1 MRRVI
6 AFECAGETL
15 IGSLDPAAG
24 TRGLLIASG
33 GNEVRAGAH
42 RGMALLAA
50 EIAATGHPV
59 FRYDRRGVGD
69 SSGVNAG
76 YAGAAEDLAAAVAA
90 FRAAAPHVNEIAGY
104 GNCDGATALLLHAP
118 AAFSRLLLANPWTI
132 AEAGPLPPP
141 AAIRARYARRLRD
154 PAAWARLA
162 QGKIDFTRLFRGLS
176 AITNTA
182 SQELTPLEQAIFAA
196 LRAHPDARILLAS
209 GDATAIA
216 FADAARRAG
225 YAGRVTAIDSAS
237 HSFASAQDKAALR
250 AALLALLG

>member
-6 AFECAGETL
+6 AFGCAGETL
-15 IGSLDPAAG
+15 IGSLDPAPG
-24 TRGLLIASG
+24 SCGLLIVSG

-50 EIAATGHPV
+50 EIAAIGHPV

-69 SSGVNAG
+69 SSGANTG
-76 YAGAAEDLAAAVAA
+76 YAGAADDLAAAIAT
-90 FRAAAPHVNEIAGY
+90 FRSAVPHLTRIAGF
-104 GNCDGATALLLHAP
+104 GNCDGATSLLLHAP
-118 AAFSRLLLANPWTI
+118 AAFDRLLLANPWVI
-132 AEAGPLPPP
+132 EESGPLPPP

-162 QGKIDFTRLFRGLS
+162 RGGIDFTRLFRGLATVAS
-176 AITNTA
+176 TA
-182 SQELTPLEQAIFAA
+182 SQPTSALENAIFAA
-196 LRAHPDARILLAS
+196 LRAHVDARILLAS

-225 YAGRVTAIDSAS
+225 YAGRVSTIDSAS
-237 HSFASAQDKAALR
+237 HSFASSRDKAALK
-250 AALLALLG
+250 AALLELLA